1 MGAYRLPLQEKSMSV
16 QQFQQVSYGLTQPLI
31 LEAQLPIVSLRAPTT
46 ADKALIGSIW
56 VQTTTN
62 TYWVLTSIANNL
74 ATWITFGGGGAGV
87 FTSLTV
93 TPGNLTVTNG
103 NIVASLG
110 NISATAGSLSAGTT
124 VTAGTGITATT
135 GNITASTGNIVATL
149 GNLTATAGSV
159 SAGANVTAANNVT
172 ATAGNVTAVAG
183 AVNAGTTMTA
193 GTGITATTGNITA
206 TTGNLVAT
214 VGLVSIGGLHII
226 AGAGADPN
234 GLVNAPLGSLFMT
247 SGGTGIANRL
257 WVNTDGVTAWTN
269 FVSAA

>member
-1 MGAYRLPLQEKSMSV
+1 MSV

-31 LEAQLPIVSLRAPTT
+31 LEAQIPIVSLRAPTT
-46 ADKALIGSIW
+46 ADKALIGTIW
-56 VQTTTN
+56 VQTSSN

-93 TPGNLTVTNG
+93 TPGNITVTNG

-124 VTAGTGITATT
+124 VTGGTGLIATT
-135 GNITASTGNIVATL
+135 GNITAAVGNVVATL
-149 GNLTATAGSV
+149 GDITATAGSV
-159 SAGANVTAANNVT
+159 SAGANVTAGNNVT
-172 ATAGNVTAVAG
+172 ATAGNVTAAAG
-183 AVNAGTTMTA
+183 AVSAATTVTA

-214 VGLVSIGGLHII
+214 VGLASINGLQII

-234 GLVNAPLGSLFMT
+234 GLVTAPKGSLYMT
-247 SGGTGIANRL
+247 SGGSGVANRL
-257 WVNTDGVTAWTN
+257 WVNTDSATAWTN